1 MAKPRGRNRKKGR
14 RGAAPTQRKRR
25 PQLPIEE
32 LDWKN
37 YPNLRRFVSERGKIR
52 ARRITG
58 LSRKQQSRIA
68 RAVKRAREM
77 GLLIYPDQDRKVPK
91 SAQRP
96 LEPAPSPEASTSTAT
111 ATSDAP
117 PAETPAK
124 ETPAAE
130 AAEEVTENL
139 EAAVEAAEGADATAA
154 AE

>member
-14 RGAAPTQRKRR
+14 RGAAPAQRKRR

-77 GLLIYPDQDRKVPK
+77 GLLIYPDQDRRVPR

-96 LEPAPSPEASTSTAT
+96 LEAVPAPEPPASPEAPASSEPA
-111 ATSDAP
+111 AP
-117 PAETPAK
+117 PEPSAPPPEPPA
-124 ETPAAE
+124 PE
-130 AAEEVTENL
+130 AAEEVAEAI
-139 EAAVEAAEGADATAA
+139 EAAVETAEAA